1 MVLKTRN
8 DYEKI
13 AEENGWKLTPYADK
27 IIARVNANEGFC
39 PCKSE
44 EERKEHP
51 ENNYLCPCSLCEK
64 DIEETNF
71 CHCHLFC
78 K

>member
-1 MVLKTRN
+1 MLKTRN
-8 DYEKI
+8 DYEKF
-13 AEENGWKLTPYADK
+13 AEEKGWKLTPYADK

-39 PCKSE
+39 PCVSE
-44 EERKEHP
+44 EERNAHP
-51 ENNYLCPCSLCEK
+51 ENDYHCPCSLCEK
-64 DIEETNF
+64 DVEETGH